1 LPHLWRVIPPELI
14 VLYGQDIQLPFG
26 KIEKVE

>member
-1 LPHLWRVIPPELI
+1 VIPPELI